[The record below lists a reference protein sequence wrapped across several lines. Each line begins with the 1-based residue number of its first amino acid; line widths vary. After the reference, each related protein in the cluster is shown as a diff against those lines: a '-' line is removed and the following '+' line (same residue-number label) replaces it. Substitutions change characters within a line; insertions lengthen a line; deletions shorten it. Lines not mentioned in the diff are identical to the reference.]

1 MSAIKDSRY
10 QLFFNPAIDR
20 TGSYEENGRADI
32 LGDAAFRIAYN
43 EITSWDG
50 YRETALREL
59 PGLAKSLGLR
69 QIMYKDESTRFGLG
83 SFKALGG
90 AYAVFRFLRREVK
103 RRTGLNVTSQDLIS
117 RAFVDLT
124 SALTVTC
131 ATDGNH
137 GRSVAWGAQKFGCR
151 SVIYVN
157 ASITEARRKA
167 IAACGAEVRRVTGN
181 YDDAVRQAASDAKEY
196 GWSVISDTSY
206 PGYVDVPREVMQGY
220 RVMVD
225 EALSQSANPATHVFV
240 QGGVGGLAAA
250 ACSHLWQRY
259 GANRPLFVVVEP
271 DKADCLYESAVAGQ
285 PTVVHGELDTIMA
298 GLACGEVSLL
308 AWRILQ
314 PGADAFMTIPDE
326 AAAEAMR
333 LLADC
338 RFGDQP
344 VVAGESAV
352 AGLAGLVRVA
362 EDPECRAR
370 LALGASST
378 VLLFGTEGATD
389 PAVYRRIVGRT
400 ASNVKARAA

>member
-1 MSAIKDSRY
+1 MSLITDNRY
-10 QLFFNPAIDR
+10 RLFFNPAIDR
-20 TGSYEENGRADI
+20 MGSYEENGRADI
-32 LGDAAFRIAYN
+32 LSDAAFRIAHD

-50 YRETALREL
+50 YRETPLRAL
-59 PGLAKSLGLR
+59 PGLAKSLGLK
-69 QIMYKDESTRFGLG
+69 QIAYKDESTRFGLD

-90 AYAVFRFLRREVK
+90 AYAVFRFLRREIK
-103 RRTGLNVTSQDLIS
+103 RRTGLDVSSQDLIS

-124 SALTVTC
+124 SALTATC

-137 GRSVAWGAQKFGCR
+137 GRSVAWGAQKFGCP
-151 SVIYVN
+151 SIIYVN
-157 ASITEARRKA
+157 ASTTEARRNA
-167 IAACGAEVRRVTGN
+167 IAACGAEVRRVAGN

-196 GWSVISDTSY
+196 GWSVIADTSY
-206 PGYVDVPREVMQGY
+206 PGYVDVPRDVMQGY
-220 RVMVD
+220 SVMVD
-225 EALSQSANPATHVFV
+225 EALIQLPDPATHVFV

-259 GANRPLFVVVEP
+259 GAKRPIFVVVEP
-271 DKADCLYESAVAGQ
+271 EKANCLYESAMAGE
-285 PTVVHGELDTIMA
+285 PRVVHGELDTIMA

-314 PGADAFMTIPDE
+314 PGADAFMTITDE
-326 AAAEAMR
+326 AAADAMR

-352 AGLAGLVRVA
+352 AGLAGLIRVA
-362 EDPECRAR
+362 EDPEWRAR

-389 PAVYRRIVGRT
+389 PAVYRQIVGRT
-400 ASNVKARAA
+400 AKDVKARAA